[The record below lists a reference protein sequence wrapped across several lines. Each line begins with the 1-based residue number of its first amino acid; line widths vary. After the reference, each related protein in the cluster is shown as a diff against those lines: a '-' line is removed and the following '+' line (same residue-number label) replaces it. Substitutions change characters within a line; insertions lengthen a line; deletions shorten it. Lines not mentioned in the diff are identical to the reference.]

1 MRVILRPPVPEDLEG
16 LSALC
21 LRSKAHWGYDAAFLR
36 ACAAELRIGPED
48 LLRSRLAVAERGGE
62 ALGVVQLTVAG
73 EVAEL
78 DKLFVA
84 PGHMGRGIGRR
95 LFDWAAQVARA
106 EGAHH
111 LRIEADPGA
120 VPFYRAMGAVVVGDA
135 LSGSIPGRML
145 PLLERVLS
153 A

>member
-1 MRVILRPPVPEDLEG
+1 MNLRLRTPSTAELET
-16 LSALC
+16 LSRLC
-21 LRSKAHWGYDAAFLR
+21 LRSKAHWGYDPAFLR
-36 ACAAELRIGPED
+36 ACAAELSLSPGD
-48 LLRSRLAVAERGGE
+48 LLRSRVAMAECGGE
-62 ALGVVQLTVAG
+62 ALGVVQVTVSG
-73 EVAEL
+73 EGADL

-84 PGHMGRGIGRR
+84 PGHMGRGIGSR
-95 LFDWAAQVARA
+95 LFDWAATVARE
-106 EGAHH
+106 EGAYR

-135 LSGSIPGRML
+135 LSGSIPERML